1 MTIGLLLRKRFLLQN
16 AESTG
21 VQWHLNQLRPYAYH
35 ASVGKLS
42 AQFFFVY
49 RARENSL
56 VQHLS
61 LKLLQTAL
69 HEVACGFWEHPA
81 CTAPF
86 VSEVLTCSVFYAVN
100 TARHM
105 SSNRSCVAYAYVHCP
120 SEYVFIVRDSR
131 AELGIIKPAA
141 ACDCNPRQR
150 RYISVG
156 AAYRLAAAF
165 RPMLANEALSL
176 GYEIDCFVQELN
188 DERRQTQET
197 VQPIHRQ
204 ITSSQGRRRCRPAGL
219 IPLTCLYFTSLKL
232 QQQTY
237 VRIFMKV
244 EKRRRNLPA
253 SGESLCV
260 ETQIKLNTGQRFN
273 WVKAIALEPVAYAGG
288 NPPALDSPL
297 TRDDHFPYITC
308 QGSESI
314 TQKHSSAPYLA
325 NASTYAAYGKAA

>member
-1 MTIGLLLRKRFLLQN
+1 MKSTVSFKSLTTSAAKLRRLF
-16 AESTG
+16 
-21 VQWHLNQLRPYAYH
+21 NQSIDRSPP
-35 ASVGKLS
+35 
-42 AQFFFVY
+42 
-49 RARENSL
+49 
-56 VQHLS
+56 
-61 LKLLQTAL
+61 LK
-69 HEVACGFWEHPA
+69 G
-81 CTAPF
+81 
-86 VSEVLTCSVFYAVN
+86 
-100 TARHM
+100 
-105 SSNRSCVAYAYVHCP
+105 
-120 SEYVFIVRDSR
+120 
-131 AELGIIKPAA
+131 G
-141 ACDCNPRQR
+141 
-150 RYISVG
+150 G
-156 AAYRLAAAF
+156 AAG
-165 RPMLANEALSL
+165 S
-176 GYEIDCFVQELN
+176 
-188 DERRQTQET
+188 
-197 VQPIHRQ
+197 
-204 ITSSQGRRRCRPAGL
+204 L